1 MFETSMLTS
10 RCGEKIAGQHLI
22 MSDAD
27 HPSACV
33 LTPQIRHQQNW
44 LVVWNM
50 FFHILGNIGNNSPNL
65 LLFFRGVE
73 KNRNICARTLVFAGP
88 GMMWVWTISIPADKW
103 INSKSGLLL
112 VSLPADGHW
121 NWTLNWTNSVR
132 TINFLLEIGLFG
144 FSCQIPTVQENYGR
158 KIHQS
163 MPPHASTCLHMP
175 PHAST
180 CLQHFQSWPLS
191 PTKFEMIWW
200 L

>member
-1 MFETSMLTS
+1 MHVYLLRRYAISKTGWWFGT
-10 RCGEKIAGQHLI
+10 C
-22 MSDAD
+22 
-27 HPSACV
+27 
-33 LTPQIRHQQNW
+33 
-44 LVVWNM
+44 